1 MIRKRRNVEN
11 RVGLSMKPVSLAHV
25 SDLHLPFEPV
35 LTFSQRVSKR
45 QLSAW
50 SWRRRGAI
58 QRPEI
63 VEALAADLRAQ
74 SPDHIVVTGDITNFS
89 LPAEFERAAAWLSAL
104 APVER
109 ISLVPGNHDALVPVD
124 PAQGLDRWARW
135 TRLPDAAW
143 PFVHRLAGD
152 AVSLIGL
159 NSALPTAPLLARGR
173 LGPRQLRR
181 LEAILREEGEAG
193 RVRVV
198 MLHHPVAAGAV
209 RWRKALADAAALRAL
224 LKRCGAELVLHGHA
238 RDSRFDRLEGPNGPI
253 PCLCVPSSSALPN
266 PRDEGA
272 RWNRVVLSRDA
283 EGALAQVQV
292 REWSVAR
299 DGFVDGAS
307 HTLRLPS
314 GPRG

>member
-1 MIRKRRNVEN
+1 
-11 RVGLSMKPVSLAHV
+11 MKPVSLAHV
-25 SDLHLPFEPV
+25 SDLHLPFEPA
-35 LTFSQRVSKR
+35 LKPSQRLSKR

-50 SWRRRGAI
+50 SWRRRGAV

-74 SPDHIVVTGDITNFS
+74 ATDHIVVTGDVTNFS

-109 ISLVPGNHDALVPVD
+109 ISLVPGNHDALVPVTA
-124 PAQGLDRWARW
+124 AQGLDRWARW
-135 TRLPDAAW
+135 TRLQRDGW
-143 PFVHRLAGD
+143 PFVHRLADG

-173 LGPRQLRR
+173 LGHGQLER
-181 LEAILREEGEAG
+181 LESILRGEGEAG
-193 RVRVV
+193 RLRVL
-198 MLHHPVAAGAV
+198 MLHHPVAPGAV
-209 RWRKALADAAALRAL
+209 SWRKALADADALRAL
-224 LKRCGAELVLHGHA
+224 LARHGAELVLHGHA
-238 RDSRFDRLEGPNGPI
+238 RDSRFDALAGPRGAI

-272 RWNRVVLSRDA
+272 RWNRLVLSRDA
-283 EGALAQVQV
+283 EGAVAQVQV

-299 DGFVDGAS
+299 GGFVDGAR
-307 HTLRLPS
+307 HMLRLPP

>member
-1 MIRKRRNVEN
+1 
-11 RVGLSMKPVSLAHV
+11 MKPVSLAHV
-25 SDLHLPFEPV
+25 SDLHLPFEPA
-35 LTFSQRVSKR
+35 LKPSQRLSKR

-74 SPDHIVVTGDITNFS
+74 APDHIVVTGDVTNFS

-109 ISLVPGNHDALVPVD
+109 ISLVPGNHDALVRVE
-124 PAQGLDRWARW
+124 PAQGIDRWARW
-135 TRLPDAAW
+135 TRLRDQTW
-143 PFVHRLAGD
+143 PFVHRLPGD
-152 AVSLIGL
+152 AVTLIGL

-173 LGPRQLRR
+173 LGSQQLQR
-181 LEAILREEGEAG
+181 LETILRDEGRAG
-193 RVRVV
+193 RLRVLL
-198 MLHHPVAAGAV
+198 LHHPVAVGAV

-224 LKRCGAELVLHGHA
+224 LARHGAELVLHGHA
-238 RDSRFDRLEGPNGPI
+238 RDSRFDLLEGPRGAI

-272 RWNRVVLSRDA
+272 RWNRLRLSQDA

-299 DGFVDGAS
+299 NGFVDGAVR
-307 HTLRLPS
+307 TLRLPS